1 MRKRNV
7 SKKVLLS
14 LAALGSAAAIAGLGT
29 FATFTSTT
37 NATNSVSSGTVAIAL
52 GEAATT
58 ANRLSVVAS
67 DVVPGDTIQRSVD
80 LISTSTDGL
89 SSVELT
95 TTAPVTTSLLDT
107 DATDGLQMVVDQCSV
122 AWTEGGTAAAPT
134 YTCGGTATSA
144 LATGPVIQ
152 SGADLSGLAILSG
165 PGTSHLRITLTLPT
179 SADNDFQ
186 DLTSVVDYSFTA
198 TQRAAGSR

>member
-37 NATNSVSSGTVAIAL
+37 SADHSVSSGTVAIAL
-52 GEAATT
+52 GDAGTA

-80 LISTSTDGL
+80 LISSSTDGL
-89 SSVELT
+89 SAVELT
-95 TTAPVTTSLLDT
+95 TTPDTSSLLDT
-107 DATDGLQMVVDQCSV
+107 DATDGLQMVVDECSV
-122 AWTEGGTAAAPT
+122 PWTETGTAAPFT
-134 YTCGGTATSA
+134 YTCSGSTNVA

-152 SGADLSGLAILSG
+152 SGADLVDLSVLSA

-179 SADNDFQ
+179 TADNDFQ
-186 DLTSVVDYSFTA
+186 NLTSVVDYSFTA
-198 TQRAAGSR
+198 TQRAATDR